1 VAPGRS
7 AQHPALAAQA
17 WRLLLDYFLTN
28 RDRHMSIAGEF
39 GLTLG
44 DMKTLVSL
52 DPERPRPM
60 GALAED
66 WKCDASNVTWLVDRL
81 EDRGLVER
89 RTSPADR
96 RVKTVALT
104 AQGEKTKVELLQ
116 RIHHPPDEL
125 LRLPRADLEALVRAL
140 EKLGATPARS

>member
-1 VAPGRS
+1 MATRGSARS
-7 AQHPALAAQA
+7 PALAAEA
-17 WRLLLDYFLTN
+17 WQLLLDYLLAN
-28 RDRHMSIAGEF
+28 RDRHMRIAGDF

-52 DPERPRPM
+52 DPDQPKPM

-89 RTSPADR
+89 RTSATDR
-96 RVKTVALT
+96 RVKTVVLT
-104 AQGEKTKVELLQ
+104 ALGQKTKVELLE

-125 LRLPRADLEALVRAL
+125 LALPRADLEALVRAL
-140 EKLGATPARS
+140 EKLLPRDQQR